1 MNPPAPAARAA
12 GHEGETTMKPTSDTR
27 MPARIG
33 PELHPL
39 IATPA
44 QLAILAAL
52 SALMAVT
59 RFHAVGA
66 ALHLPDASMAVF
78 FLGGL
83 YLQRHRLFAGL
94 LAAAV
99 AIDYLA
105 IAGRGLDFFDHYCVT
120 PSYAFLLLAYA
131 VLWYLGRA
139 WAPSM
144 ADRTRPRSVALAG
157 ALAVALVAAC
167 ASFLISNGAFY
178 WFGGRYADPNFAQYI
193 DRVWRWG
200 PLFVGTTLAYV
211 GAALLAH
218 TLIARFARAPRDPAA
233 RPKRTS
239 P

>member
-1 MNPPAPAARAA
+1 MNPI
-12 GHEGETTMKPTSDTR
+12 SDTR
-27 MPARIG
+27 TPPRIG

-52 SALMAVT
+52 SIMMAVT
-59 RFHAVGA
+59 RFHATGA

-99 AIDYLA
+99 AIDYIA
-105 IAGRGLDFFDHYCVT
+105 ITGRGLNFFDHYCVT

-144 ADRTRPRSVALAG
+144 AARLRARGGVSSGAFAG
-157 ALAVALVAAC
+157 ALAVALVAAS

-200 PLFVGTTLAYV
+200 PLFVGTTMSYIA
-211 GAALLAH
+211 AALLAH
-218 TLIARFARAPRDPAA
+218 ALIARFVRARAASGLRD
-233 RPKRTS
+233 
-239 P
+239 

>member
-1 MNPPAPAARAA
+1 
-12 GHEGETTMKPTSDTR
+12 MKPTTHSQT
-27 MPARIG
+27 PSSLHA
-33 PELHPL
+33 ELRPL
-39 IATPA
+39 IAGPA

-52 SALMAVT
+52 SILMAAT
-59 RFHAVGA
+59 RFHAIGA

-99 AIDYLA
+99 AIDYIA
-105 IAGRGLDFFDHYCVT
+105 ITGRGMDFFQHYCVT

-144 ADRTRPRSVALAG
+144 SARPRAMLG
-157 ALAVALVAAC
+157 ALAVALAAAA

-178 WFGGRYADPNFAQYI
+178 WFGGRYLDPNFAEYLQ
-193 DRVWRWG
+193 RVWRWG
-200 PLFVGTTLAYV
+200 PLFVGTTMAYI

-218 TLIARFARAPRDPAA
+218 ALIARFARPRGDAA
-233 RPKRTS
+233 QRHG
-239 P
+239 

>member
-1 MNPPAPAARAA
+1 
-12 GHEGETTMKPTSDTR
+12 MKPTTHSQT
-27 MPARIG
+27 PSPLHA
-33 PELHPL
+33 ELRPL
-39 IATPA
+39 IAGPA

-52 SALMAVT
+52 SILMAAT
-59 RFHAVGA
+59 RFHAIGA

-105 IAGRGLDFFDHYCVT
+105 ITGRGMDFFEHYCVT

-144 ADRTRPRSVALAG
+144 SARPRAMLG
-157 ALAVALVAAC
+157 ALAVALAAAA

-178 WFGGRYADPNFAQYI
+178 WFGGRYADPNFAEYI

-200 PLFVGTTLAYV
+200 PLFVGTTMAYI

-218 TLIARFARAPRDPAA
+218 ALIARWARPRGDAAPR
-233 RPKRTS
+233 RG
-239 P
+239 

>member
-1 MNPPAPAARAA
+1 
-12 GHEGETTMKPTSDTR
+12 MKPTTHPHSQA
-27 MPARIG
+27 PV
-33 PELHPL
+33 ELKPL
-39 IATPA
+39 IEGPA

-52 SALMAVT
+52 SILMAIT
-59 RFHAVGA
+59 RFHTIGA
-66 ALHLPDASMAVF
+66 ALHLQDASMAVF

-99 AIDYLA
+99 AIDYIA
-105 IAGRGLDFFDHYCVT
+105 ITGRGLNFFDHYCVT

-144 ADRTRPRSVALAG
+144 SAKPRALAG
-157 ALAVALVAAC
+157 ALAVGLVAAA

-178 WFGGRYADPNFAQYI
+178 WFGGRYADPNFAEYL

-200 PLFVGTTLAYV
+200 PLFVGTTMAYI
-211 GAALLAH
+211 GTALLAH
-218 TLIARFARAPRDPAA
+218 ALIARLVRPRGAA
-233 RPKRTS
+233 S
-239 P
+239 HSHG

>member
-1 MNPPAPAARAA
+1 MISTTQPRYPASHRRELRPLLA
-12 GHEGETTMKPTSDTR
+12 G
-27 MPARIG
+27 
-33 PELHPL
+33 
-39 IATPA
+39 PA
-44 QLAILAAL
+44 QLAILAVL
-52 SALMAVT
+52 LTLMAAT
-59 RFHAVGA
+59 RFHAVGSL
-66 ALHLPDASMAVF
+66 LHLPDASMAVF

-105 IAGRGLDFFDHYCVT
+105 VTGRGMDFFDHYCVT

-144 ADRTRPRSVALAG
+144 AARPRALAG
-157 ALAVALVAAC
+157 ALAVALVAAA

-178 WFGGRYADPNFAQYI
+178 WFGGRYADPNFAEYI

-200 PLFVGTTLAYV
+200 PLFVGTTLGYV

-218 TLIARFARAPRDPAA
+218 AAIARLARRRAAAPAPNR
-233 RPKRTS
+233 
-239 P
+239 

>member
-1 MNPPAPAARAA
+1 
-12 GHEGETTMKPTSDTR
+12 MKPTTHSQT
-27 MPARIG
+27 PSPLHA
-33 PELHPL
+33 ELRPL
-39 IATPA
+39 IAGPA

-52 SALMAVT
+52 SILMAAT
-59 RFHAVGA
+59 RFHAIGA

-99 AIDYLA
+99 AIDYIA
-105 IAGRGLDFFDHYCVT
+105 ITGRGMDFFQHYCVT

-144 ADRTRPRSVALAG
+144 SARPRAMLG
-157 ALAVALVAAC
+157 ALAVALVAAA

-178 WFGGRYADPNFAQYI
+178 WFGGRYADPNFVEYL

-200 PLFVGTTLAYV
+200 PLFVGTTMAYI

-218 TLIARFARAPRDPAA
+218 ALIARFARPRADIAPR
-233 RPKRTS
+233 RG
-239 P
+239 